1 VSVIVNILTIIE
13 SVAAFIVAIGVLV
26 TIHEFGHFWVA
37 RKMGVKVLRFS
48 VGFGKPLWIKRAGE
62 DQTEYVIAAIPF
74 GGYVKMLDE
83 REGEVAEQDLDRA
96 FNRKSVWRRFA
107 IVAAGPVFNFIFA
120 IVAYYLIY
128 LAGVAGIKPMI
139 GEVANPSPAYSAG
152 VKLQDTILSVNG
164 VETISW
170 EKARFTLLEESIDGG
185 TITLEV
191 QGLDKQISDKSLDI
205 SGLKLLQDEQIDL
218 MAELGLSMWRPDIPP
233 VIDEVIPGGAGEAAG
248 LIAGDKILALNGE
261 SIVNVNQWVD
271 LIRAHPGQMLTLLV
285 LREAEKIRL
294 QISPRLQEK
303 NGSSY
308 GFINVKIRVEIP
320 EDIRRE
326 MRVVERYGPIG
337 ALGEALDKTWRMS
350 WLTLKVLGKLVVGEA
365 SVKNLSGPITIA
377 RYAGISARIGFEQF
391 LGFLAIISISL
402 GVLNLLPVPI
412 LDGGHLFYYLIEMLK
427 GSPVSE
433 TTEMIGQ
440 KIGIALLFG
449 LMSIAIYNDLLR
461 LVE

>member
-1 VSVIVNILTIIE
+1 MNFLTIIE
-13 SVAAFIVAIGVLV
+13 SIAAVIVAIGVLV

-48 VGFGKPLWIKRAGE
+48 VGFGKPLWIKKAGR
-62 DQTEYVIAAIPF
+62 DQTEYVIASIPL

-83 REGEVAEQDLDRA
+83 REGEVAAEDIDRA

-107 IVAAGPVFNFIFA
+107 IVAAGPAFNFIFA

-139 GEVANPSPAYSAG
+139 GEVANPSPAYLAG
-152 VKLQDTILSVNG
+152 VKKQDTILSING

-170 EKARFTLLEESIDGG
+170 EKARFSLLEESVDRG
-185 TITLEV
+185 TITLVV
-191 QGLDKQISDKSLDI
+191 QGVDMQISEKTIDL
-205 SGLKLLQDEQIDL
+205 SGLRLLQDEQIDL
-218 MAELGLSMWRPDIPP
+218 MGELGLSMWRPDIPP
-233 VIDEVIPGGAGEAAG
+233 VIDEVIPDGAAAAAG
-248 LIAGDKILALNGE
+248 VMAGDKILALDGKAI
-261 SIVNVNQWVD
+261 SNVNQWVD
-271 LIRAHPGQMLTLLV
+271 LIRAHPGRMLSLLV
-285 LREAEKIRL
+285 LRQGEKVTL
-294 QISPRLQEK
+294 QISPAIREA

-308 GFINVKIRVEIP
+308 GFIGVKNRIEIP
-320 EDIRRE
+320 EDIRRQ
-326 MRVVERYGPIG
+326 MQVVERYGPVG

-350 WLTLKVLGKLVVGEA
+350 WLTLKVLGKLVIGEA

-377 RYAGISARIGFEQF
+377 RYAGLSARIGLEQF
-391 LGFLAIISISL
+391 FGFLAIISISL
-402 GVLNLLPVPI
+402 GVLNLLPIPI

-433 TTEMIGQ
+433 YTEMVGQ

-461 LVE
+461 LVA

>member
-1 VSVIVNILTIIE
+1 MNFLMIIE
-13 SVAAFIVAIGVLV
+13 SIAAFVVAIGVLV

-48 VGFGKPLWIKRAGE
+48 VGFGKPLWIKKAGR
-62 DQTEYVIAAIPF
+62 DQTEYVIASIPL

-83 REGEVAEQDLDRA
+83 REGEVATEDIDRA

-107 IVAAGPVFNFIFA
+107 IVAAGPAFNFIFA

-128 LAGVAGIKPMI
+128 LAGVAGIKPMV

-152 VKLQDTILSVNG
+152 IKKQDTILSING
-164 VETISW
+164 AETISW
-170 EKARFTLLEESIDGG
+170 ERARFSLLEESVDRG
-185 TITLEV
+185 TITLVV
-191 QGLDKQISDKSLDI
+191 QGLDMQISEKTLDL
-205 SGLKLLQDEQIDL
+205 SGLRLLQDEQIDL
-218 MAELGLSMWRPDIPP
+218 MGELGLSMWRPDIPP
-233 VIDEVIPGGAGEAAG
+233 IIDEVIPDGAAAAAG
-248 LIAGDKILALNGE
+248 VMAGDEILALDGKAI
-261 SIVNVNQWVD
+261 SNVNQWVD
-271 LIRAHPGQMLTLLV
+271 LIRAHPGRMLSLLV
-285 LREAEKIRL
+285 LRQGEKVTL
-294 QISPRLQEK
+294 QISPAIREE

-308 GFINVKIRVEIP
+308 GFIGVKNRIEIP
-320 EDIRRE
+320 EDVRRQ
-326 MRVVERYGPIG
+326 MKVVERYGPVG

-350 WLTLKVLGKLVVGEA
+350 WLTLKVLGKLVIGEA

-377 RYAGISARIGFEQF
+377 RYAGMSARIGLEQF
-391 LGFLAIISISL
+391 FGFLAIISISL
-402 GVLNLLPVPI
+402 GVLNLLPIPI

-433 TTEMIGQ
+433 YTEMVGQ

-461 LVE
+461 LVA